1 MEAQSNNKR
10 IWQIEITFNDTKPP
24 HLYMMTNF
32 TNTRSVAMEQLK
44 RQVKWFKPETIKSA
58 HIVEYKLSALDSIDA
73 SQHIQQFEVKEGE

>member
-1 MEAQSNNKR
+1 MEAQSHNKR

-32 TNTRSVAMEQLK
+32 TNTHTTALEQLK

-58 HIVEYKLSALDSIDA
+58 HIVEYKLNAIDSINC
-73 SQHIQQFEVKEGE
+73 SEHIQQFEVKDAE

>member
-10 IWQIEITFNDTKPP
+10 IWQIEIIFNDTKPP

-32 TNTRSVAMEQLK
+32 TNTRSAAMEQLK

-73 SQHIQQFEVKEGE
+73 SQYIHQFEVKEGE